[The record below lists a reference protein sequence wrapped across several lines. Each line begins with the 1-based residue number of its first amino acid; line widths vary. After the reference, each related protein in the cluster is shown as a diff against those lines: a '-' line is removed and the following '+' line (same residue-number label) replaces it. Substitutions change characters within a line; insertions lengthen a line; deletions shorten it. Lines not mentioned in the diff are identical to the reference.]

1 MRLAHFE
8 AGSDS
13 LQVARRGIW
22 HDQRIL
28 LFYLEEFLTLMALL
42 MGLQACKTMCEKRLL
57 FFVGQKKNSN
67 NCNFSRNKV
76 YVPLYAIVRSRAACL

>member
-1 MRLAHFE
+1 
-8 AGSDS
+8 
-13 LQVARRGIW
+13 
-22 HDQRIL
+22 
-28 LFYLEEFLTLMALL
+28 MALL